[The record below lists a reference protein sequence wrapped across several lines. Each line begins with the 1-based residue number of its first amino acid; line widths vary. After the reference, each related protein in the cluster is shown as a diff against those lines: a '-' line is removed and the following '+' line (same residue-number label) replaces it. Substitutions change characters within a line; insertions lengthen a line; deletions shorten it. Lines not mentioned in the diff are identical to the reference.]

1 MEIIKNY
8 VDLCRKIEIIETQ
21 LFQVDIDLDYWF
33 GKGKLP
39 FTGTGADDFGMIA
52 AIDKIQVYHD
62 KKFRLQKMLEFY
74 QDIKQE
80 TEEKINQLEGLPYQV
95 ARMKY
100 LENKSYKQI
109 AEELNMNYS
118 YIRRIASKGNKEV
131 TIDLQNNEI
140 KL

>member
-33 GKGKLP
+33 GKGKMP
-39 FTGTGADDFGMIA
+39 FTGTGADDFGVIA

-62 KKFRLQKMLEFY
+62 KKHRLQKMLEFY

-80 TEEKINQLEGLPYQV
+80 TEEKINQLEGLQYQV

-100 LENKSYKQI
+100 IENKSYKQI
-109 AEELNMNYS
+109 AWELGKSYG
-118 YIRRIASKGNKEV
+118 YIRNVASCTFNKV
-131 TIDLQNNEI
+131 KKNE
-140 KL
+140 KKE